1 MLFNYISSIFI
12 LFFFL
17 RSTRTNKSPVVPI
30 EIAPCDIHFGKY
42 ETTHKQICS
51 ELFVNPT
58 TKEHTKADTKKYT
71 KARLQFTIADEL
83 LSKFSELAVQR
94 LRTRSREV
102 CSLYS
107 FESRRSWEKVCSLYS
122 LESRLP
128 NYSRRGV
135 SDRGGGGEGPR
146 NY

>member
-1 MLFNYISSIFI
+1 MI
-12 LFFFL
+12 
-17 RSTRTNKSPVVPI
+17 
-30 EIAPCDIHFGKY
+30 IHFGKY
-42 ETTHKQICS
+42 KTTHKQICS

-58 TKEHTKADTKKYT
+58 TKEHTKEYT

-94 LRTRSREV
+94 LRTSSREV

-128 NYSRRGV
+128 NYSLRGV
-135 SDRGGGGEGPR
+135 ADRGGGGEGPR